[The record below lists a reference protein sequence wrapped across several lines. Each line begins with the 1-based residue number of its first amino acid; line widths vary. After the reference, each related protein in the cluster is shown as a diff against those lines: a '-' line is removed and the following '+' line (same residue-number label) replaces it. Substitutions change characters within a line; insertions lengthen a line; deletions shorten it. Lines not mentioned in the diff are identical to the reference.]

1 MQGGTPII
9 LYYFFSIGN
18 KRCRCEQFLKH
29 YERAQKMHIMNHVN
43 FIIIFS
49 VVESE
54 ILDWKDILQKRLHKI
69 YQKC

>member
-1 MQGGTPII
+1 MKE
-9 LYYFFSIGN
+9 LKNAYYES
-18 KRCRCEQFLKH
+18 
-29 YERAQKMHIMNHVN
+29 VN

>member
-1 MQGGTPII
+1 M
-9 LYYFFSIGN
+9 
-18 KRCRCEQFLKH
+18 KELKNA
-29 YERAQKMHIMNHVN
+29 YIMNHVN

>member
-1 MQGGTPII
+1 M
-9 LYYFFSIGN
+9 
-18 KRCRCEQFLKH
+18 KELK
-29 YERAQKMHIMNHVN
+29 NVN
-43 FIIIFS
+43 FIFIFS